1 MKFSKIMSLV
11 LSFTAIA
18 TSCTIKESI
27 NEPVNEPELPSGEY
41 VRLSLS
47 GGDGTKA
54 MPDTRATWE
63 DPNGKGS
70 LSFKWETVD
79 ISSEETK
86 KLALIVSN
94 GTEAIT
100 SHENEDGT
108 GNTELK
114 HTGLAVTPSESDA
127 HYADFETVRYYSTDD
142 LNNAKHFFA
151 VAGAAEVTAD
161 PQEGRHIC
169 SLDMPASFTQV
180 QDQDPSF
187 LRNHMHMYAT
197 AAYSGH
203 NTRLN
208 FNHIPAT
215 FRFIINNGSDAAVS
229 VESVSV
235 TTLDGS
241 AVASKATNVIFG
253 WSAADVS
260 MTYDNEGHSAVTTNL
275 SENTIEAGTKYT
287 AYSIALPLA
296 SSEAFKGKALNFSVN
311 CSNGETLSSILDGE
325 TLAKA
330 NGGDIYNWVGGKS
343 YTIKINI
350 GSDGKVT
357 GAVLT
362 NKDITVASNI
372 AGSYTLKYVDDAGEP
387 LADYADICT
396 ISIDQMATYE
406 AFIDANVAPY
416 SADAIGIF
424 DTAGEKV
431 GSIVIN
437 GIKADNAGLLYSV
450 GMLSDVHIGV
460 DTAEEDFARA
470 LNFFN
475 NANAEFTCICGDI
488 SENRTETEFAKY
500 QEIVAG
506 RPVYTTTGNH
516 DCPQNGTINETLWK
530 QYTGQ
535 NLTFE
540 VSRPLANGNT
550 DHFLFLGMSTY
561 NFTSAYTESNIK
573 WLENKLEEYRNERC
587 FVITHMFF
595 PDKAGN
601 MNEVY
606 PDYNWLTGTQL
617 TTLQAMRDR
626 YKNTIWFSGHS
637 HWKWSLQQYD
647 DDANICRNPESG
659 WSVHV
664 PSCAKPID
672 SNGTSREDRYAQSE
686 GAVINVYENHIDI
699 LGVDFI
705 AEKYLPIATY
715 RLDTTLQEVE
725 EKEEEVV
732 LDETAITASDFVW
745 NPEKGSETTAAGT
758 ASITDVPG
766 MPGYID
772 VIFTGVSQGWYMTND
787 TFTPGIASPD
797 QTVDINIDDL
807 QCWTGWGT
815 DSQAEVSTIAKVG
828 FYSTSNPSYNLTS
841 TNACD
846 VYVKT
851 EAGKEGQGVQFQTSS
866 SCAGPYPIKI
876 RMKARAQFQ
885 TKEEPKNYIS
895 ADGFTAHPQKPGG
908 TVINTVS
915 MENYVDVTFTG
926 VSQGF
931 YIKNDTHFDASRSV
945 KVTVEDVKAL
955 NNGVEVE
962 IPSNVGF
969 YQESTGE
976 YLIPKP
982 TESRIIEL
990 KDGNGLPFQTRS
1002 KYSGPTPI
1010 TIRMKVVVEF
1020 N

>member
-161 PQEGRHIC
+161 PQGGRHIC

-187 LRNHMHMYAT
+187 LRNYMHMYAT
-197 AAYSGH
+197 AAYSGN

-296 SSEAFKGKALNFSVN
+296 SNEAFKGKALNFSVK

-330 NGGDIYNWVGGKS
+330 NSGEIYNWVGGKS

-372 AGSYTLKYVDDAGEP
+372 AGSYTLKYVDDAGKP

-396 ISIDQMATYE
+396 ISIDQMATFE
-406 AFIDANVAPY
+406 DFIDANVAPY

-437 GIKADNAGLLYSV
+437 GIKADNAGLLYSI

-460 DTAEEDFARA
+460 ETATDDFVNA
-470 LNFFN
+470 LNFFKK
-475 NANAEFTCICGDI
+475 ANTEFTCICGDI
-488 SENRTETEFAKY
+488 SENGSEEEWGVY
-500 QEIVAG
+500 QTIVAANSSK
-506 RPVYTTTGNH
+506 PVYTTTGNH
-516 DCPQNGTINETLWK
+516 DCPSSGTIDEALWNI
-530 QYTGQ
+530 YTGQ
-535 NLTFE
+535 NPTFE
-540 VSRPLANGNT
+540 VTKGS
-550 DHFLFLGMSTY
+550 DHFLFLGMSTW
-561 NFTSAYTESNIK
+561 NFTNAYTESNIK
-573 WLENKLEEYRNERC
+573 WLEDKLEEYRNERC
-587 FVITHMFF
+587 FVITHLFF
-595 PDKAGN
+595 PDRAGN
-601 MNEVY
+601 LLDIY
-606 PDYNWLTGTQL
+606 PSYNWLAGAQL
-617 TTLQAMRDR
+617 NTLQAMCDR

-647 DDANICRNPESG
+647 DDANIVRNPESG

-705 AEKYLPIATY
+705 AGKYLPIATY

-745 NPEKGSETTAAGT
+745 NPEKGEMTTTDGT

-766 MPGYID
+766 MPGYVD
-772 VIFTGVSQGWYMTND
+772 VIFTGVSQGYYMTNS
-787 TFTPGIASPD
+787 TFTPGIASPE
-797 QTVDINIDDL
+797 QTVAINVEDL

-815 DSQAEVSTIAKVG
+815 SSQTEVSSIAKVG
-828 FYSTSNPSYNLTS
+828 FYSGSYHLTD
-841 TNACD
+841 TDDCI

-866 SCAGPYPIKI
+866 SCAGPFPIKL
-876 RMKARAQFQ
+876 RMKASAKFTSPLSEQ
-885 TKEEPKNYIS
+885 PKNYIS
-895 ADGFTAHPQKPGG
+895 AENFSTNPIKEQGG
-908 TVINTVS
+908 SYTNTEG
-915 MENYVDVTFTG
+915 MKNYVDVTFTAK
-926 VSQGF
+926 SQGF
-931 YIKNDTHFDASRSV
+931 YITNSTHTSSSRN
-945 KVTVEDVKAL
+945 VTVSIEDAKAFDG
-955 NNGVEVE
+955 NGNEVSM
-962 IPSNVGF
+962 PGKVGF
-969 YQESTGE
+969 YQDTVNGASSA
-976 YLIPKP
+976 YLMENKAI
-982 TESRIIEL
+982 TL
-990 KDGNGLPFQTRS
+990 KDGNGLPFQIS
-1002 KYSGPTPI
+1002 SSYSGPLPI
-1010 TIRMKVVVEF
+1010 TIRMKVEVNF

>member
-142 LNNAKHFFA
+142 LNNAKYFFA

-161 PQEGRHIC
+161 PQGGRHIC
-169 SLDMPASFTQV
+169 SLDMPASFTQA

-187 LRNHMHMYAT
+187 LRNYMHMYAT
-197 AAYSGH
+197 AAYSGN

-275 SENTIEAGTKYT
+275 SESTIEAGNKYT

-416 SADAIGIF
+416 SAEAIGIF

-437 GIKADNAGLLYSV
+437 GIKADNAGLLYSI

-475 NANAEFTCICGDI
+475 NVNAEFTCICGDI
-488 SENRTETEFAKY
+488 IENRTETEFAKY

-516 DCPQNGTINETLWK
+516 DCPSSGTFDEALWK
-530 QYTGQ
+530 IYTGQ

-540 VSRPLANGNT
+540 VTRGS
-550 DHFLFLGMSTY
+550 DHFLFLGMSNW
-561 NFTSAYTESNIK
+561 NFTTAYTESNIK

-587 FVITHMFF
+587 FVITHLFF
-595 PDKAGN
+595 PDRAGN
-601 MNEVY
+601 LLSIY
-606 PDYNWLTGTQL
+606 PSYNWLAGTQL
-617 TTLQAMRDR
+617 TTLQAMCDR

-637 HWKWSLQQYD
+637 HWKWSLQQYED
-647 DDANICRNPESG
+647 KANIYRNPESG

-672 SNGTSREDRYAQSE
+672 SNGATREDRVAQSE

-705 AEKYLPIATY
+705 SGKYLPIATY

-745 NPEKGSETTAAGT
+745 NPEKGSAGT
-758 ASITDVPG
+758 ATITDVEG
-766 MPGYID
+766 MPGYVD
-772 VIFTGVSQGWYMTND
+772 VIFTDKSQGWYMTND

-815 DSQAEVSTIAKVG
+815 ASQAEVSTIAKVG
-828 FYSTSNPSYNLTS
+828 FYSGSYHLAS
-841 TNACD
+841 TGDCT

-851 EAGKEGQGVQFQTSS
+851 EPGKEGQGVQFQTSG
-866 SCAGPYPIKI
+866 SCVGPYPIKI

-908 TVINTVS
+908 TVINTVG
-915 MENYVDVTFTG
+915 MENYVDVTFTAK
-926 VSQGF
+926 SQGF

-976 YLIPKP
+976 YLMPKP

-1002 KYSGPTPI
+1002 KYSGPLPI
-1010 TIRMKVVVEF
+1010 TIRMKVEVEF
-1020 N
+1020 Y